1 MFTGKH
7 YKNEGFTL
15 IELLVVIA
23 IIAILAA
30 MLLPA
35 LSNAREKA
43 RAISCMNQERQ
54 LGLAMITYAT
64 DNDDQ
69 LPKGPCRETSNV
81 EANRHFAWTMRAD
94 FIADFNIGA
103 LVTYVGAQGENP
115 KVMLCPSDKGEIL
128 GGGRLSRPGTRNFS
142 YSINHQINRG
152 DCGGGTISAMK
163 MTQIRRPSDRIMLFE
178 EKAPND
184 GYCVWNSAD
193 DHMTDRHS
201 GKANFIYCDGHY
213 GSSTH
218 DQVWSR
224 WELCDLTVWND
235 DQ

>member
-1 MFTGKH
+1 MFTSKH
-7 YKNEGFTL
+7 HKNEGFTL

-115 KVMLCPSDKGEIL
+115 KVMLCPSDKGETL
-128 GGGRLSRPGTRNFS
+128 TGGRLGRPGTRNFS

-152 DCGGGTISAMK
+152 GCDGSYPSMK
-163 MTQIRRPSDRIMLFE
+163 MTQIRRPSDRIMIFE

-193 DHMTDRHS
+193 DHQTDRHT
-201 GKANFIYCDGHY
+201 GKANYIYCDGHY

-218 DQVWSR
+218 ELVWSR
-224 WELCDLTVWND
+224 WEVCDLNNWND
-235 DQ
+235 D